1 MIALLRAHYFMVLL
15 APFTAL
21 VVGLLTGGPAFAG
34 LAGFAVFYM
43 QLDHY
48 GDSSE

>member
-1 MIALLRAHYFMVLL
+1 MIKFLRSNYLMVLPAPL
-15 APFTAL
+15 AAL
-21 VVGLLTGGPAFAG
+21 VVGLWTGGPAFAG

-48 GDSSE
+48 GDSAE